1 MEGFWKGR
9 WEVVVE
15 DEGDK
20 GLWWFVW
27 DKGSVIN
34 EREFHF
40 GGEDGDCVQRQW
52 DCLRWEKSSLVDF
65 WW

>member
-15 DEGDK
+15 DEGYK

-34 EREFHF
+34 KQKFCFWGRN
-40 GGEDGDCVQRQW
+40 GIVLDGIRAV
-52 DCLRWEKSSLVDF
+52 
-65 WW
+65 